1 MSAEDVGVNHRVAAI
16 LGIVTI
22 CAYGSWYYS
31 FGVLLD
37 PIRLDTG
44 WRESTLASAFSIGI
58 VVTGIGALF
67 GGRLL
72 DRVGHRAIFLL
83 AAVGSGASLGVA
95 SIAPNAGVFVAAAAL
110 GQGALGAFGFYHV
123 TMATAVRL
131 NPQAPAKAIA
141 VLTIWGA
148 LASAI
153 YLPLTAV
160 LVDDLGWRSTVRVL
174 AASSTIAFLAGAA
187 LLPNAAPLV
196 GDETVPARPSIRAI
210 IATAIAPGAPRW
222 FAAAV
227 SCGGIAMSTMLVYQV
242 PTMTALGLPAAT
254 AATFAGVRGFAQL
267 GGRLPLS
274 LLLSRLGID
283 RALVLAFGAIGVGG
297 ALLAIADDRP
307 TALAFAVVA
316 GFGIG
321 AFSPLQGIK
330 SQELFDAESLG
341 ATMGFYGALM
351 MLAGAAGPA
360 LAGVI
365 ADLSGER
372 RWASVIVVASAIG
385 AALSIHQVQRA
396 TVAPRPAF
404 EAGDDEQ

>member
-1 MSAEDVGVNHRVAAI
+1 MLVNHRLTAI

-22 CAYGSWYYS
+22 CAYGAWYYS

-58 VVTGIGALF
+58 VVTGLGSLF

-72 DRVGHRAIFLL
+72 DRVGHRTVFLL
-83 AAVGSGASLGVA
+83 AGLLSGISLGVA
-95 SIAPNAGVFVAAAAL
+95 SIAPNAAVFVVAAAL

-123 TMATAVRL
+123 TMATVVRL

-160 LVDDLGWRSTVRVL
+160 LVDDLGWRATVRVL
-174 AASSTIAFLAGAA
+174 ALSATVAFLAAA
-187 LLPNAAPLV
+187 AFLPSTKTDQPV
-196 GDETVPARPSIRAI
+196 DARGPQPSMREVVS
-210 IATAIAPGAPRW
+210 TAIAPGAPRW

-227 SCGGIAMSTMLVYQV
+227 SCGGIAMSTMLIYQV

-267 GGRLPLS
+267 GGRLPLTPM
-274 LLLSRLGID
+274 LARLGID
-283 RALVLAFGAIGVGG
+283 RALVVAFIAVGSGG
-297 ALLAIADDRP
+297 ALLSIADDRP

-330 SQELFDAESLG
+330 SQELFDADSLG

-351 MLAGAAGPA
+351 MLAGALGPA
-360 LAGVI
+360 VAGVV
-365 ADLSGER
+365 ADVTGER
-372 RWASVIVVASAIG
+372 RWASAIVVASAVG
-385 AALSIHQVQRA
+385 AALSIRQVQRA
-396 TVAPRPAF
+396 TFEAGRAF
-404 EAGDDEQ
+404 EANEVEH

>member
-1 MSAEDVGVNHRVAAI
+1 MPTAVNHRLTAI

-22 CAYGSWYYS
+22 CTYGAWYYS

-37 PIRLDTG
+37 PIKIDTG
-44 WRESTLASAFSIGI
+44 WRESTLASAFSLGI
-58 VVTGIGALF
+58 VVTGVGSLF

-72 DRVGHRAIFLL
+72 DRVGHRMVLIL
-83 AAVGSGASLGVA
+83 AGLVSGVALGLASL
-95 SIAPNAGVFVAAAAL
+95 APNAAVFVLTSAI
-110 GQGALGAFGFYHV
+110 GQGALGAFGFYHI

-160 LVDDLGWRSTVRVL
+160 LVDGLGWRATVRVL
-174 AASSTIAFLAGAA
+174 ALSSTAALVVGAA
-187 LLPNAAPLV
+187 LLPSS
-196 GDETVPARPSIRAI
+196 VPDSAVSEDRPSLRTVIGK
-210 IATAIAPGAPRW
+210 AIAPGAPRW
-222 FAAAV
+222 FASAV
-227 SCGGIAMSTMLVYQV
+227 SCGGIAMSTLLVYQV

-267 GGRLPLS
+267 GGRLPLG
-274 LLLSRLGID
+274 LILDRLGVD
-283 RALVLAFGAIGVGG
+283 RALVLAFT
-297 ALLAIADDRP
+297 AIAAGGVLLSMADNRP

-341 ATMGFYGALM
+341 ATMGLYGALM
-351 MLAGAAGPA
+351 MLAGSLGPAAAGI
-360 LAGVI
+360 I
-365 ADLSGER
+365 ADITGER
-372 RWASVIVVASAIG
+372 RWASAIVVVSALG
-385 AALSIHQVQRA
+385 AAVSVARVRVLSNQV
-396 TVAPRPAF
+396 VA
-404 EAGDDEQ
+404 QQ

>member
-1 MSAEDVGVNHRVAAI
+1 MSTAVNHRLTAI

-22 CAYGSWYYS
+22 CAYGAWYYS

-44 WRESTLASAFSIGI
+44 WRESTLASAFSMGI
-58 VVTGIGALF
+58 VVTGIGSLF

-72 DRVGHRAIFLL
+72 DRVGHRVVFLL
-83 AAVGSGASLGVA
+83 AGIVSGVA
-95 SIAPNAGVFVAAAAL
+95 LGLASVAQNAAVFVVTTAL
-110 GQGALGAFGFYHV
+110 GQGALGALGFYHV

-131 NPQAPAKAIA
+131 NPRAPAKAIA

-160 LVDDLGWRSTVRVL
+160 LVDDLGWRATVRVL
-174 AASSTIAFLAGAA
+174 ALSSTVAFIAGAA
-187 LLPNAAPLV
+187 LLPGVERQAE
-196 GDETVPARPSIRAI
+196 GSDARPSMRVVVGKAV
-210 IATAIAPGAPRW
+210 APGAPRW

-267 GGRLPLS
+267 GGRLPLGPM
-274 LLLSRLGID
+274 LDRLGID
-283 RALVLAFGAIGVGG
+283 RALVVAFAAIGFGG
-297 ALLAIADDRP
+297 ALLSIADDRP

-330 SQELFDAESLG
+330 SQELFDADSLG

-351 MLAGAAGPA
+351 MLAGSLGPA
-360 LAGVI
+360 VAGVI
-365 ADLSGER
+365 ADVTGER
-372 RWASVIVVASAIG
+372 RWASAIIALAAAG
-385 AALSIHQVQRA
+385 AALSIRMVQRS
-396 TVAPRPAF
+396 APLERS
-404 EAGDDEQ
+404 EGESVDH

>member
-1 MSAEDVGVNHRVAAI
+1 MSTAVNHRLTAI

-22 CAYGSWYYS
+22 CAYGAWYYS

-44 WRESTLASAFSIGI
+44 WRESTLASSFSLGI
-58 VVTGIGALF
+58 VVTGLGSLL

-72 DRVGHRAIFLL
+72 DRVGHRVVFVL
-83 AAVGSGASLGVA
+83 AGGVSGVA
-95 SIAPNAGVFVAAAAL
+95 LGLASVAPNAAVFVVTSAL

-148 LASAI
+148 LASAV

-160 LVDDLGWRSTVRVL
+160 LVDDLGWRATVRILGLSSTV
-174 AASSTIAFLAGAA
+174 AFMAGAV
-187 LLPNAAPLV
+187 LLPDAERSHDAV
-196 GDETVPARPSIRAI
+196 EARPSMRVVVGS
-210 IATAIAPGAPRW
+210 AIAPGAPRW

-254 AATFAGVRGFAQL
+254 AATFAGIRGFAQL
-267 GGRLPLS
+267 GGRLPLGFI
-274 LLLSRLGID
+274 LNRLGVD
-283 RALVLAFGAIGVGG
+283 RALVVAFTAIGFGG
-297 ALLAIADDRP
+297 ALLAVANNRP

-321 AFSPLQGIK
+321 TFSPLQGIK
-330 SQELFDAESLG
+330 SQEIFDAESLG

-351 MLAGAAGPA
+351 MLAGALGPA
-360 LAGVI
+360 TAGVL
-365 ADLSGER
+365 ADLTGER
-372 RWASVIVVASAIG
+372 RWASVIVVVAAVG
-385 AALSIHQVQRA
+385 AALSIRRVQA
-396 TVAPRPAF
+396 AAPVSHSKGQPV
-404 EAGDDEQ
+404 DH

>member
-1 MSAEDVGVNHRVAAI
+1 MTVNHRLTAL
-16 LGIVTI
+16 LGVITI
-22 CAYGSWYYS
+22 CAYGAWYYS

-44 WRESTLASAFSIGI
+44 WRESTLASAFSFGI
-58 VVTGIGALF
+58 VVTGIGSLF

-72 DRVGHRAIFLL
+72 DRVGHRAVFLL
-83 AAVGSGASLGVA
+83 AGVASGVSLGLA
-95 SIAPNAGVFVAAAAL
+95 SIAPNAALFVVAAAL

-123 TMATAVRL
+123 TMATVVRL
-131 NPQAPAKAIA
+131 NPHAPAKAIA

-160 LVDDLGWRSTVRVL
+160 LVDDLGWRTTVRLL
-174 AASSTIAFLAGAA
+174 AASASVAFIAGAL
-187 LLPNAAPLV
+187 LLPNTPVAEDSEP
-196 GDETVPARPSIRAI
+196 TVRPSMRAV
-210 IATAIAPGAPRW
+210 IALAIAPGAPRW

-242 PTMTALGLPAAT
+242 PTMTSLGLPAAT

-267 GGRLPLS
+267 GGRLPLTPM
-274 LLLSRLGID
+274 LARLGID
-283 RALVLAFGAIGVGG
+283 RALLLAFSAVGLGG
-297 ALLAIADDRP
+297 ALLSVADDRP

-330 SQELFDAESLG
+330 SQELFAADSLG
-341 ATMGFYGALM
+341 ATMGFYSALM
-351 MLAGAAGPA
+351 MLAGALGPA

-365 ADLSGER
+365 ADVSGER
-372 RWASVIVVASAIG
+372 RWASAIVVASAAG
-385 AALSIHQVQRA
+385 AALSIQQVRRA
-396 TVAPRPAF
+396 TAPF
-404 EAGDDEQ
+404 EAIDAGQ

>member
-1 MSAEDVGVNHRVAAI
+1 M

-22 CAYGSWYYS
+22 CAYGAWYYS

-37 PIRLDTG
+37 PIRVDTG

-58 VVTGIGALF
+58 LVTGIGSLF

-72 DRVGHRAIFLL
+72 DQVGHRLVFVIAGVL
-83 AAVGSGASLGVA
+83 SGVSLGIA
-95 SIAPNAGVFVAAAAL
+95 SVAPNAAVFVVAAAL

-123 TMATAVRL
+123 TMTTVVRL

-160 LVDDLGWRSTVRVL
+160 LVADLGWRATVRVL
-174 AASSTIAFLAGAA
+174 ALSATVAFLAGATF
-187 LLPNAAPLV
+187 LPGAQADQRA
-196 GDETVPARPSIRAI
+196 GATVVRPPMRVVV
-210 IATAIAPGAPRW
+210 ATAIAPGAPRW

-267 GGRLPLS
+267 GGRLPLTP
-274 LLLSRLGID
+274 LLARLGID
-283 RALVLAFGAIGVGG
+283 RALVLAFSAIGFGG

-351 MLAGAAGPA
+351 MLAGALGPA

-365 ADLSGER
+365 ADVTGER
-372 RWASVIVVASAIG
+372 RWASVIVMASAAG
-385 AALSIHQVQRA
+385 AALSIRQARDAASVRTRTGR
-396 TVAPRPAF
+396 TV
-404 EAGDDEQ
+404 E

>member
-1 MSAEDVGVNHRVAAI
+1 MTVNHRLTAM
-16 LGIVTI
+16 LGVITI
-22 CAYGSWYYS
+22 CAYGAWYYS

-44 WRESTLASAFSIGI
+44 WRESTLASAFSFGI
-58 VVTGIGALF
+58 VVTGIGSLF

-72 DRVGHRAIFLL
+72 DRVGHRVVFSL
-83 AAVGSGASLGVA
+83 AGVLSGVSLGVV
-95 SIAPNAGVFVAAAAL
+95 SVAPNAAVFVVAAAL

-123 TMATAVRL
+123 TMATVVRL

-160 LVDDLGWRSTVRVL
+160 LVEDLGWRATVRVL
-174 AASSTIAFLAGAA
+174 AASASVAFLLGAA
-187 LLPNAAPLV
+187 LLPGASESSSDQA
-196 GDETVPARPSIRAI
+196 VPERPSVRKV
-210 IATAIAPGAPRW
+210 IAAAVAPGAPRW

-267 GGRLPLS
+267 GGRLPLTPM
-274 LLLSRLGID
+274 LARLGID
-283 RALVLAFGAIGVGG
+283 RALVLAFSAIGLGG
-297 ALLAIADDRP
+297 VLLAVANDRP
-307 TALAFAVVA
+307 TAFAFAVVA

-330 SQELFDAESLG
+330 SQELFDADSLG

-351 MLAGAAGPA
+351 MLAGALGPA
-360 LAGVI
+360 GAGVI
-365 ADLSGER
+365 ADISGER
-372 RWASVIVVASAIG
+372 RWASAIVVASAVG
-385 AALSIHQVQRA
+385 AALSIRQVQR
-396 TVAPRPAF
+396 VVPF
-404 EAGDDEQ
+404 EADRVEH

>member
-1 MSAEDVGVNHRVAAI
+1 MLVNHRLTAI

-22 CAYGSWYYS
+22 CAYGAWYYS

-37 PIRLDTG
+37 PIRVDTG
-44 WRESTLASAFSIGI
+44 WRESTLAATFSIGI
-58 VVTGIGALF
+58 VVTGVGSLF

-72 DRVGHRAIFLL
+72 DRVGHRVVFLL
-83 AAVGSGASLGVA
+83 AGALSGASLGVA
-95 SIAPNAGVFVAAAAL
+95 SVAPSAAVFVVAAAL

-123 TMATAVRL
+123 TMATVVRL

-160 LVDDLGWRSTVRVL
+160 LVDDLGWRATVRVL
-174 AASSTIAFLAGAA
+174 ALSASAAFLAGAA
-187 LLPNAAPLV
+187 LLPGTPD
-196 GDETVPARPSIRAI
+196 GDADRVARSPQPSMRRVVQA
-210 IATAIAPGAPRW
+210 AIAPGAPRW
-222 FAAAV
+222 FAVAA
-227 SCGGIAMSTMLVYQV
+227 SCGGIAMSTMLIYQV

-267 GGRLPLS
+267 GGRLPLTP
-274 LLLSRLGID
+274 LLSWLGID
-283 RALVLAFGAIGVGG
+283 RALLLAFTAIGLGG
-297 ALLAIADDRP
+297 VLLAVADDRP

-330 SQELFDAESLG
+330 SQELFDADSLG
-341 ATMGFYGALM
+341 ATMGFYSALM
-351 MLAGAAGPA
+351 MLAGAVGPA
-360 LAGVI
+360 VAGI
-365 ADLSGER
+365 LADLTGER
-372 RWASVIVVASAIG
+372 RWASVIVVASAAG
-385 AALSIHQVQRA
+385 AALSIRRVRA
-396 TVAPRPAF
+396 AAVAVS
-404 EAGDDEQ
+404 EDERAENAAVGTE